1 MAIKFLQKL
10 DLQGNE
16 IQNFKAHV
24 ASADSGFVNKGEG
37 SIWLDSA
44 NNTLKFYVADTG
56 GGNAG
61 WLSVL
66 DNTNVAV
73 RPVTAGGNTLAS
85 NETLAFGSGGT
96 NLTISENAGTL
107 TFNVDDA
114 FLKNNANDTTSGTIT
129 AGGFTTAG
137 SITLGGHA
145 VNDILIGGDTFAND
159 DSHLMTAEAIEDKIL
174 SYNYGTGG
182 GDITGVTITTDTG
195 ASSKASDT
203 GASADFEILGG
214 EGMNVTNSGQTI
226 TVSGELATTSN
237 PGVASF
243 PTTSFAVGD
252 GAVAI
257 KTGGISNAML
267 AGSIAASKLAGSIGD
282 SKLSTISTAN
292 KVALTALNIDGGTD
306 INAALVDAD
315 LMIVDDG
322 AGGTNRKATMS
333 RLKTYM
339 QDNLQ
344 FTNDTNTNT
353 GADMTQATLKTKLA
367 AGFASNA
374 VQIGDSN
381 DVVTI
386 GNDLTVTGD
395 LIVSGDTVTVNTAT
409 LSVEDPLIYLAK
421 NQTGTASVDIGFI
434 GERGNDTNVGI
445 IWDES
450 ADMFAA
456 ITTSDT
462 GTTAG
467 NVTIAGYANF
477 KAGTITG
484 NLTGVAS
491 SATTLANSRTF
502 RTNLASTSTASF
514 NGSASV
520 TPGVTGT
527 LAVGNGGTGLTS
539 ISTLLNSNVT
549 PTTLGLVIGTNVQA
563 YDAQLDTLAGMTSGE
578 INAFAA
584 LTATEIGKIDGLT
597 PTTTELN
604 YVDGVT
610 SAIQTQLNAKQ
621 ATITGAATTIS
632 GADLATS
639 RALASNGSGKIVATN
654 ITTTEI
660 EHLDGV
666 SDNVQDQINGKQAT
680 ISTSTRLSA
689 TLIGA
694 NGNIS
699 NTEYGYLNG
708 VSSNIQTQ
716 LNAKMPSA
724 NVKSVVLNG
733 ASATTYNIVH
743 SYSTPRVM
751 VQVLDYGNNGTGAT
765 YDIVYPEVQRNDDNS
780 VDVIFGTAPGTSQ
793 DYIVQFTKIG

>member
-24 ASADSGFVNKGEG
+24 ASSDSGFVNKGEG

-44 NNTLKFYVADTG
+44 SNALKFYVADTG
-56 GGNAG
+56 SGSAG

-73 RPVTAGGNTLAS
+73 RTVTAGGNTLAS

-129 AGGFTTAG
+129 AGGFTTTG

-159 DSHLMTAEAIEDKIL
+159 DSHLMTAAAVEDKIL
-174 SYNYGTGG
+174 SYSYGTGN

-195 ASSKASDT
+195 SSSKATDNSS
-203 GASADFEILGG
+203 SADFSILGG
-214 EGMNVTNSGQTI
+214 EGINVTNSGATI
-226 TVSGELATTSN
+226 TVTGELATTTN
-237 PGVASF
+237 PGVANF
-243 PTTSFAVGD
+243 PTTSFAVAN
-252 GAVAI
+252 GAVSI
-257 KTGGISNAML
+257 KSGGVTNTML

-292 KVALTALNIDGGTD
+292 KVSLTALNIDAGTD
-306 INAALVDAD
+306 IGEALVDAD
-315 LMIVDDG
+315 LMIVDNG
-322 AGGTNRKATMS
+322 AGGTNRKATMA

-339 QDNLQ
+339 QNGLT
-344 FTNDTNTNT
+344 FTSNTDTNV
-353 GADMTQATLKTKLA
+353 DVSTLETRL
-367 AGFASNA
+367 GQINSN
-374 VQIGDSN
+374 
-381 DVVTI
+381 VTI
-386 GNDLTVTGD
+386 GNGTGVATTISGGLSVAGNLTVNGTTTT
-395 LIVSGDTVTVNTAT
+395 VNSTTVTVD
-409 LSVEDPLIYLAK
+409 DPVFTIGGD
-421 NQTGTASVDIGFI
+421 GTAVNDSKDRGIEFKYNDGENRVGFF
-434 GERGNDTNVGI
+434 GYDDSLNAFVAYGAATN
-445 IWDES
+445 
-450 ADMFAA
+450 
-456 ITTSDT
+456 TSEVFS
-462 GTTAG
+462 GTLMNAK
-467 NVTIAGYANF
+467 F
-477 KAGTITG
+477 GTITG
-484 NLTGVAS
+484 TFSGNATT
-491 SATTLANSRTF
+491 ATTLANSRTF

-514 NGSASV
+514 NGGGNV

-549 PTTLGLVIGTNVQA
+549 KSSLGLVIGTNVQA
-563 YDAQLDTLAGMTSGE
+563 YDAQLDTLAAMTSGE

-584 LTATEIGKIDGLT
+584 LTATEIAKIDGLT

-610 SAIQTQLNAKQ
+610 SAIQTQIDSKQ
-621 ATITGAATTIS
+621 ATITGAATTIDDS
-632 GADLATS
+632 NLTAS
-639 RALASNGSGKIVATN
+639 RAVISNGSGKVAVSAVTS
-654 ITTTEI
+654 TELGY
-660 EHLDGV
+660 LDGV
-666 SDNVQDQINGKQAT
+666 TSAVQTQLNAKQAT
-680 ISTSTRLSA
+680 ISSSARLSA
-689 TLIGA
+689 TLIGD

-699 NTEYGYLNG
+699 NAEYNHLNG

-724 NVKSVVLNG
+724 NVKSVVLAG
-733 ASATTYNIVH
+733 STGTTYNIVH
-743 SYSTPRVM
+743 SYGTPRVM

-780 VDVIFGTAPGTSQ
+780 VDVLFGTAPGTSQ

>member
-24 ASADSGFVNKGEG
+24 ASSDSGFVNKGEG

-44 NNTLKFYVADTG
+44 SNALKFYVADTG
-56 GGNAG
+56 SGSAG

-73 RPVTAGGNTLAS
+73 RTVTAGGNTLAS

-96 NLTISENAGTL
+96 NLTISESAGTL

-159 DSHLMTAEAIEDKIL
+159 DSHLMTAAAVEDKIL

-195 ASSKASDT
+195 SSSKATDNSS
-203 GASADFEILGG
+203 SADFSILGG
-214 EGMNVTNSGQTI
+214 EGINVTNSGATI
-226 TVSGELATTSN
+226 TVTGELATATN
-237 PGVASF
+237 PGVANF
-243 PTTSFAVGD
+243 PTTSFSVGD
-252 GAVAI
+252 GAVSI
-257 KTGGISNAML
+257 KSGGVTNTML

-292 KVALTALNIDGGTD
+292 KVSLTALNIDAGTD
-306 INAALVDAD
+306 IGEALVDAD
-315 LMIVDDG
+315 LMIVDNG
-322 AGGTNRKATMS
+322 AGGTNRKATMG

-339 QDNLQ
+339 QNGLT
-344 FTNDTNTNT
+344 FTSNTDTNV
-353 GADMTQATLKTKLA
+353 DVSTLETRL
-367 AGFASNA
+367 GQINSN
-374 VQIGDSN
+374 
-381 DVVTI
+381 VTI
-386 GNDLTVTGD
+386 GNGTGVATTISGGLSVAGNLTVNGTTTT
-395 LIVSGDTVTVNTAT
+395 VNSTTVTVD
-409 LSVEDPLIYLAK
+409 DPVFTIGGD
-421 NQTGTASVDIGFI
+421 GTAVNDSKDRGIEFKYNDGENRVGFF
-434 GERGNDTNVGI
+434 GYDDSLNAFVVYGAATN
-445 IWDES
+445 
-450 ADMFAA
+450 
-456 ITTSDT
+456 TSEVFS
-462 GTTAG
+462 GTLMNAK
-467 NVTIAGYANF
+467 F
-477 KAGTITG
+477 GTITG
-484 NLTGVAS
+484 TFSGNATT
-491 SATTLANSRTF
+491 ATTLATTRNF
-502 RTNLASTSTASF
+502 QTNLASTSTANF
-514 NGSASV
+514 NGSQNPR
-520 TPGVTGT
+520 PGVTGT
-527 LAVGNGGTGLTS
+527 LPAGNGGTGLTS

-549 PTTLGLVIGTNVQA
+549 KSSLGLVIGTNVQA

-584 LTATEIGKIDGLT
+584 LTATEIAKIDGLT

-610 SAIQTQLNAKQ
+610 SAIQTQIDSKQ
-621 ATITGAATTIS
+621 ATITGAATTIDDS
-632 GADLATS
+632 NLTAS
-639 RALASNGSGKIVATN
+639 RAVVSNGSGKVAVSAVTS
-654 ITTTEI
+654 TELGY
-660 EHLDGV
+660 LDGV
-666 SDNVQDQINGKQAT
+666 TSAVQTQLNAKQAT
-680 ISTSTRLSA
+680 ISSSARLSA

-724 NVKSVVLNG
+724 NVKSVVLSG
-733 ASATTYNIVH
+733 STGTTYNIVH
-743 SYSTPRVM
+743 SYGTPRVM

-780 VDVIFGTAPGTSQ
+780 VDVLFGTAPGTSQ
-793 DYIVQFTKIG
+793 YYIVQFTKIG

>member
-24 ASADSGFVNKGEG
+24 ASSDSGFVNKGEG

-44 NNTLKFYVADTG
+44 SNALKFYVADTG
-56 GGNAG
+56 SGSAG

-73 RPVTAGGNTLAS
+73 RTVTAGGNTLAS

-174 SYNYGTGG
+174 SYGYGTGG

-195 ASSKASDT
+195 AAGKASDT
-203 GASADFEILGG
+203 SESADFSILGG
-214 EGMNVTNSGQTI
+214 EGINVTNSGTTI
-226 TVSGELATTSN
+226 TVAGEVATATN
-237 PGVASF
+237 AGVAYF
-243 PTTSFAVGD
+243 PTTSFVVALD
-252 GAVAI
+252 GRVNV
-257 KTGGISNAML
+257 KDGGVTNAML
-267 AGSIAASKLAGSIGD
+267 AGSIASSKLAGSIAD
-282 SKLSTISTAN
+282 SKLSTITTAN
-292 KVALTALNIDGGTD
+292 KVAINALNIDSGTD
-306 INAALVDAD
+306 IGEGLADAD
-315 LMIVDDG
+315 LFIVDNG

-339 QDNLQ
+339 QNGLT
-344 FTNDTNTNT
+344 FTTNTDTNV
-353 GADMTQATLKTKLA
+353 DVSTLETRL
-367 AGFASNA
+367 GQINSN
-374 VQIGDSN
+374 
-381 DVVTI
+381 VTI
-386 GNDLTVTGD
+386 GNGTSVGTTISGALSVAGNLTVNGTTTTVNSTTVTIDDPVFTIGGDGTAVNDSKDRGIEFKYNDGENKVGFFGYDDSLNAFVAYGSATNTSEVFSGTLMNAKFGTVTG
-395 LIVSGDTVTVNTAT
+395 T
-409 LSVEDPLIYLAK
+409 
-421 NQTGTASVDIGFI
+421 F
-434 GERGNDTNVGI
+434 
-445 IWDES
+445 
-450 ADMFAA
+450 
-456 ITTSDT
+456 
-462 GTTAG
+462 AG
-467 NVTIAGYANF
+467 NAT
-477 KAGTITG
+477 T
-484 NLTGVAS
+484 
-491 SATTLANSRTF
+491 ATTLANSRTF

-514 NGSASV
+514 NGGANA

-539 ISTLLNSNVT
+539 IATLLNSAVT

-563 YDAQLDTLAGMTSGE
+563 YDAQLATLAAMTSGE

-584 LTATEIGKIDGLT
+584 LTATEIAKIDGLT

-621 ATITGAATTIS
+621 ATITGAATTIDGS
-632 GADLATS
+632 NLTAS
-639 RALASNGSGKIVATN
+639 KALVSNSSGKVAVSAVTS
-654 ITTTEI
+654 TELGY
-660 EHLDGV
+660 LDGV
-666 SDNVQDQINGKQAT
+666 TSAVQTQLNAKQAT
-680 ISTSTRLSA
+680 ISSGARLDA
-689 TLIGA
+689 DLIGD

-699 NTEYGYLNG
+699 NTEYGHLNG

-716 LNAKMPSA
+716 LNAKMASGD
-724 NVKSVVLNG
+724 VKSVVLAG
-733 ASATTYNIVH
+733 STGTTYNIVH

-765 YDIVYPEVQRNDDNS
+765 YDVVYPEVQRNDDNS